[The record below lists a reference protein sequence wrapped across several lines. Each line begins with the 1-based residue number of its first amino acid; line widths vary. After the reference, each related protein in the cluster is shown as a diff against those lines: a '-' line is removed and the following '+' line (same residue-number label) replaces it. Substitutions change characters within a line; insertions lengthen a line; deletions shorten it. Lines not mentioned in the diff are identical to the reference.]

1 MDASDLEK
9 ILSQFES
16 ALQRFSEALERDIQ
30 KDSLFLDAAIQ
41 RFEFCFELSWKVL
54 RRHLARE
61 GIAAST
67 PREAFKEAFKLG
79 WLAEGDT
86 FWSRMIADRNLTSH
100 TYNQKTALDLYSR
113 LPGYRKAYQGLL
125 ELLKKR

>member
-9 ILSQFES
+9 ILSQFEN
-16 ALQRFSEALERDIQ
+16 ALQRFSEALARDIN
-30 KDSLFLDAAIQ
+30 KDSLVLDAAIQ

-54 RRHLARE
+54 RRYLARE
-61 GIAAST
+61 GINAST
-67 PREAFKEAFKLG
+67 PREVFKEAFKLG
-79 WLAEGDT
+79 WLAEGDAL
-86 FWSRMIADRNLTSH
+86 WSRMITDRNLTSH

-113 LPGYRKAYQGLL
+113 LPGYRKACEGLL